1 MTLHL
6 CTGSVISKGSGG
18 PRGARLALVFLAGLA
33 TVSCPVTRDVAM
45 GAEINDQ
52 SDIEYVDP
60 GYENANVD
68 ARDSGGTDAGQGDLR
83 EEERIGEVVG
93 FEPEPLAR
101 FFEALR
107 DLDRGDRE
115 MVRVLHWGDSH
126 TAADFLTTAIRRS
139 LQVRF
144 GDGGRGFV
152 LLGRPW
158 RSYRPVDVSLSA
170 TGEWRMERI
179 LVAADPA
186 TLDGRYGLSGV
197 CAKSDEH
204 GASSWVGTRRGTGF
218 GRKASTF
225 QVFYLKQPGGGSFQV
240 IADGRVRGKV
250 STASRRVRSGFFV
263 LALKEGEH
271 EFGVRL
277 LGDGEVRFFGA
288 VIEGDGPGLVY
299 DTLGVNG
306 GFFYTPL
313 RWDGDLLAEQV
324 AQRDPDLLVTMYG
337 ANEVDSKSINPERY
351 REKVLKVMERF
362 RGGAPDADC
371 LILGPTDRKT
381 RQPTDDSPDQ
391 LSWIIDVQREV
402 ADEIGCAFMDLR
414 QMMGGPGSQEMW
426 SRMSPALAQPDG
438 IHLTVRGYRDI
449 GERIAAELLCAYEG
463 RVEGRPC
470 MAPREEE

>member
-1 MTLHL
+1 M
-6 CTGSVISKGSGG
+6 GS
-18 PRGARLALVFLAGLA
+18 
-33 TVSCPVTRDVAM
+33 
-45 GAEINDQ
+45 EINDQ

-60 GYENANVD
+60 GFEDVNVD
-68 ARDSGGTDAGQGDLR
+68 AKDGGGTDAGQGDLR
-83 EEERIGEVVG
+83 EEERIGEMVG

-101 FFEALR
+101 FLEALR
-107 DLDRGDRE
+107 DLDRSDRE
-115 MVRVLHWGDSH
+115 MVRVLHYGDSH
-126 TAADFLTTAIRRS
+126 IAADFLTTAIRRS
-139 LQVRF
+139 LQARF

-158 RSYRPVDVSLSA
+158 RSYRPKDVSLRT
-170 TGEWRMERI
+170 TGVWRTERI

-186 TLDGRYGLSGV
+186 TLDGRYGLGGVSTNSG
-197 CAKSDEH
+197 EQ
-204 GASSWVGTRRGTGF
+204 GASSWVGTRRGTDF
-218 GRKASTF
+218 GRKASTL
-225 QVFYLKQPGGGSFQV
+225 QVFYLQQPGGGSFQV

-250 STASRRVRSGFFV
+250 NTASGQTRSGFFT
-263 LALKEGEH
+263 LAVTEGEH

-288 VIEGDGPGLVY
+288 VIESDGPGLVY
-299 DTLGVNG
+299 DTLGING

-337 ANEVDSKSINPERY
+337 ANEVDSKSINPENY
-351 REKVLKVMERF
+351 KAKVLKVMARF
-362 RGGAPDADC
+362 AKGAPDADC
-371 LILGPTDRKT
+371 LMLGPTDRKI
-381 RQPTDDSPDQ
+381 RQSNDDSPDQ

-438 IHLTVRGYRDI
+438 IHLTVRGYRDL

-463 RVEGRPC
+463 RFEGRPC
-470 MAPREEE
+470 MAPHEEE